1 VEDDG
6 RQFVFDT
13 EPLRGVN
20 VKGAPPLL
28 QVTVHHL
35 EPQSAA
41 LRRAVEALPVSTRQR
56 EV

>member
-1 VEDDG
+1 MEDDG